1 MNFTGAD
8 GGATY
13 DNLAPRVGV
22 AYDVKG
28 TGRTVLKASAARYY
42 GLGIYTAGSI
52 SPTGQTTLPY
62 YWNDLNNDLFVTRN
76 EIDFARGFRAT
87 PSANYDPNNPSS
99 VVSPNRIDPGL
110 ENDITD
116 EFVGG
121 VDHELMADF
130 AVGVSYIWRRY
141 HNFQGDYR
149 NATADSYAPVTFT
162 AACGNSLCDQPSYTA
177 TYYQRPTALPTGT
190 VLRNNEFT
198 RDYNGIE
205 LTARKRFTNKWLMN
219 SSYTWNSTVLDYP
232 SVTDFST
239 TADPTNFD
247 FTNGADSGGLNGPRW
262 TAKLSGMYAL
272 PWNMSVAAFYNLRDG
287 LQFNRTI
294 LSPNRTGSLGTVST
308 LVTQQGTEH
317 YPTFSQL
324 DLHWDKSLVFGQ
336 RRIQFNVDAFNL
348 TNAATVL
355 ARQTRQNFAQ
365 ANYVTSILAPRVF
378 RFGLKV
384 NF

>member
-1 MNFTGAD
+1 MTLTWGLRFDHQDDRAIAANIAANPILPDLLPAVNFTGAD

-62 YWNDLNNDLFVTRN
+62 YWNDLNNDLFVTHN

-121 VDHELMADF
+121 VDHELMAGF

-149 NATADSYAPVTFT
+149 NATTDSAAPVTFT

-190 VLRNNEFT
+190 VLRNNQFT
-198 RDYNGIE
+198 SDYNGIE
-205 LTARKRFTNKWLMN
+205 LTARKRFTNK
-219 SSYTWNSTVLDYP
+219 
-232 SVTDFST
+232 
-239 TADPTNFD
+239 
-247 FTNGADSGGLNGPRW
+247 
-262 TAKLSGMYAL
+262 
-272 PWNMSVAAFYNLRDG
+272 
-287 LQFNRTI
+287 
-294 LSPNRTGSLGTVST
+294 
-308 LVTQQGTEH
+308 
-317 YPTFSQL
+317 
-324 DLHWDKSLVFGQ
+324 
-336 RRIQFNVDAFNL
+336 
-348 TNAATVL
+348 
-355 ARQTRQNFAQ
+355 
-365 ANYVTSILAPRVF
+365 
-378 RFGLKV
+378 
-384 NF
+384 

>member
-1 MNFTGAD
+1 
-8 GGATY
+8 
-13 DNLAPRVGV
+13 
-22 AYDVKG
+22 
-28 TGRTVLKASAARYY
+28 VLKASAARYY

-99 VVSPNRIDPGL
+99 VVSPNRIDPAL

-116 EFVGG
+116 EFVAG
-121 VDHELMADF
+121 VEHELMADF
-130 AVGVSYIWRRY
+130 AIGGSYIWRRY
-141 HNFQGDYR
+141 HNFQNDYR
-149 NATADSYAPVTFT
+149 NATADSYSPVTFT
-162 AACGNSLCDQPSYTA
+162 AACGNSLCDQSSYTA
-177 TYYQRPTALPTGT
+177 TYFQRPTPLPAGT
-190 VLRNNEFT
+190 VLRNNDFT

-205 LTARKRFTNKWLMN
+205 ITARRRFTNKWLMN
-219 SSYTWNSTVLDYP
+219 SSFTLNSTVLDYP
-232 SVTDFST
+232 TVTDFST
-239 TADPTNFD
+239 TSDPTNFE

-272 PWNMSVAAFYNLRDG
+272 PWDMSIAAFYNLRDG

-294 LSPNRTGSLGTVST
+294 LSPNRTGSLGTASV
-308 LVTQQGTEH
+308 LVAQQGTEH

-324 DLHWDKSLVFGQ
+324 DLHWSKSLRFGQ
-336 RRIQFNVDAFNL
+336 RRLQFNVDGFNL

-355 ARQTRQNFAQ
+355 TRQTRQNFAQ